1 MVDFP
6 AYLNILWLI
15 SLLFWQ
21 LMFLYFL
28 NNLFENH
35 CSWTLSFS
43 TYKFYGTMIFWQ
55 HKPIQTFLSITWRA
69 AWIVPTLV
77 SMQTIIPNPFFT
89 PLFKLIQ
96 SDAIILPIFDRLSDN
111 IGVIMIEVFL
121 ELFPT
126 LNEIASQNATK
137 GLLDQR
143 SWMEFISVIFLVG
156 LKDIWVA
163 EYRLSSF

>member
-1 MVDFP
+1 M
-6 AYLNILWLI
+6 
-15 SLLFWQ
+15 
-21 LMFLYFL
+21 
-28 NNLFENH
+28 
-35 CSWTLSFS
+35 
-43 TYKFYGTMIFWQ
+43 
-55 HKPIQTFLSITWRA
+55 
-69 AWIVPTLV
+69 
-77 SMQTIIPNPFFT
+77 
-89 PLFKLIQ
+89 IQ